1 MRGPQVRPASGC
13 ALLACLLL
21 VQAPADARTIYRCVR
36 DGSVSLASAPEPGSR
51 CVAKTI
57 EDDAAAVPNLWG
69 NLGVVQGTL
78 YEREQDGRTV
88 YSTRKLPGSTP
99 VFGFTV
105 RTPPGSPA
113 HVGLG
118 SIGMPQLDRYATQF
132 REAAR
137 STGVEDALL
146 RAIAHAE
153 SGFDPH
159 AQSPKGA
166 QGIMQL
172 MPDVAREYGVRDPF
186 EPAASIRA
194 GARRLRALLRRYG
207 DDRVLAM
214 AAYNA
219 GVGAVSRYGG
229 VPPYAETQAYV
240 EKVQALHARYR
251 TALAAKA
258 AR

>member
-1 MRGPQVRPASGC
+1 MRRARAC
-13 ALLACLLL
+13 ALLPWLLL
-21 VQAPADARTIYRCVR
+21 VQQPADARTVYRCVR
-36 DGSVSLASAPEPGSR
+36 DGNVSLASAPEPGSR

-78 YEREQDGRTV
+78 YQREQDGRTV

-113 HVGLG
+113 HLGLG
-118 SIGMPQLDRYATQF
+118 SVGTPQLDRYAEQF

-146 RAIAHAE
+146 RAVAHAE
-153 SGFDPH
+153 SGFDPR

-166 QGIMQL
+166 RGIMQL

-186 EPAASIRA
+186 EPADSIRA
-194 GARRLRALLRRYG
+194 GARRLHALLRRYG
-207 DDRVLAM
+207 DDRVLAT

-251 TALAAKA
+251 IALAAKTGH
-258 AR
+258 